1 MSIRHI
7 PCKAPNI
14 CSLFWSS
21 PWFSFFKLYTDGL
34 SKENHGHVVREFLG
48 IGMVSF
54 LDDFVKVLV
63 IRTMQSYQQ
72 LLWVSNLLR
81 DGLCFGLKVILL
93 VLFLVSVRMI
103 TCLARI

>member
-1 MSIRHI
+1 MACLKKIMVM
-7 PCKAPNI
+7 
-14 CSLFWSS
+14 L
-21 PWFSFFKLYTDGL
+21 L
-34 SKENHGHVVREFLG
+34 VREFLG

-93 VLFLVSVRMI
+93 VLFLISVQMI